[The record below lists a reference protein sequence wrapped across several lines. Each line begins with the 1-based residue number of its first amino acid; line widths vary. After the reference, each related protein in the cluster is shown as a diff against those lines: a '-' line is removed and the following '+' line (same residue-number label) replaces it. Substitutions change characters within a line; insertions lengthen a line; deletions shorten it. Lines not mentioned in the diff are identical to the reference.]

1 MKDTVMK
8 KYSKQKALLKRFEE
22 IFPKVY
28 SNLHLNTVVLSITT
42 SSNSALT
49 CSEVIKMTGGL
60 LA

>member
-22 IFPKVY
+22 IFPKMY

-42 SSNSALT
+42 S
-49 CSEVIKMTGGL
+49 
-60 LA
+60 